1 MVSNVLPQLL
11 KHSFSIDLNTRHGAL
26 LCLGELLH
34 SLCEETIVSNTT
46 ESINSFKRYFTSN
59 FIQELRSVIGRIFDE
74 KYFRGSGVEYMR
86 LGVCFFIKK
95 LALSKLFEQN
105 ENNSFEL
112 DDQFFTQCEL
122 FLSQCLEYNKDIV
135 QLAAVDALQ
144 YYCDLMY
151 LRRKDL
157 SSRLIQ
163 DSKLVD
169 TYIHNLKS
177 TSKEFVR
184 SGYCLALGNMPKY
197 LLSINNNL
205 TKILNALI
213 LSSKWIIGPIK
224 DDEDSISNQDN
235 SEAGWVQARRDSIK
249 SIINI
254 IKSIK
259 TKNDLESFSL
269 NDIQIQETFE
279 CFFHGLRDYSIDSKG
294 DSGSRVR
301 EVAIEGLEILI
312 EMCSKYGLNNFSKN
326 SELLT
331 RILGG
336 IMQQAVERIDRQRCI
351 AGKTFENI
359 LYNDYINLDNLE
371 FIKEVKNVFKRSDC
385 RLIDWNIAQST
396 LPLFI
401 KLLTI
406 NELQIY
412 LLTGFIFS
420 IGSLTE
426 SLVKSAISSFL
437 KQLQQLKSN
446 QETKEIFR
454 DIIENTLNLC
464 KTHLKSDRLSSSL
477 VKAVD
482 LIIQNEYLNDDI
494 LSNKNYPLE
503 FLNLF
508 LENVKVTKDMS
519 KLISYI
525 DLFCDMLQFEK
536 DRIRERSMIQ
546 LSIMLCH
553 QYAIIRK
560 NTASKLF
567 ESLINYPDLFET
579 PEENDE
585 CVLLLTET
593 IWDKPVVEL
602 RPIRNRICD
611 LTRTPKPVL
620 KTTANSTSK

>member
-11 KHSFSIDLNTRHGAL
+11 KYSFSIDLNTRHGAL

-34 SLCEETIVSNTT
+34 SLCEATIGSNTT
-46 ESINSFKRYFTSN
+46 ESIANFKKYFTN
-59 FIQELRSVIGRIFDE
+59 DFIQELRSVIDRIFDE

-95 LALSKLFEQN
+95 LSLSKLFHQN
-105 ENNSFEL
+105 ENNSFLL

-135 QLAAVDALQ
+135 QSAAVEALS
-144 YYCDLMY
+144 YYCDLRY
-151 LRRKDL
+151 LTKKEI
-157 SSRLIQ
+157 SNTLIQ
-163 DSKLVD
+163 ESKLVD
-169 TYIHNLKS
+169 KYIHNLKS
-177 TSKEFVR
+177 TSKDFIR
-184 SGYCLALGNMPKY
+184 SGYCLALGNLPSY
-197 LLSINNNL
+197 ILSNNDNI

-224 DDEDSISNQDN
+224 DDADAINNQDY
-235 SEAGWVQARRDSIK
+235 SEAGWVEARKNSIK
-249 SIINI
+249 AIISI

-259 TKNDLESFSL
+259 AKNDLESLKLDDS
-269 NDIQIQETFE
+269 QIQETFE

-301 EVAIEGLEILI
+301 EVSIEGLETLI
-312 EMCSKYGLNNFSKN
+312 EICSKFGLNRFSKN
-326 SELLT
+326 NELLT

-351 AGKTFENI
+351 AGKSFENI

-371 FIKEVKNVFKRSDC
+371 FIKEVRTVFKRSDC
-385 RLIDWNIAQST
+385 KLMDWNIAQST
-396 LPLFI
+396 LPLFV

-406 NELQIY
+406 NQLQMY
-412 LLTGFIFS
+412 LLTGFIYS

-426 SLVKSAISSFL
+426 SLVKSAISSFI
-437 KQLQQLKSN
+437 KQLQILKSN
-446 QETKEIFR
+446 IETKKIFR
-454 DIIENTLNLC
+454 DIIDNTLTLC

-477 VKAVD
+477 VKTVD
-482 LIIQNEYLNDDI
+482 LIIQNDYLNDDI
-494 LSNKNYPLE
+494 LNDKNYPLE

-525 DLFCDMLQFEK
+525 DLFCDMLQFEN

-567 ESLINYPDLFET
+567 ETLINYPDLFET

-585 CVLLLTET
+585 CVVLLTET
-593 IWDKPVVEL
+593 IWDKPVIEL
-602 RPIRNRICD
+602 RPVRNRICD
-611 LTRTPKPVL
+611 LTKTPKPVL
-620 KTTANSTSK
+620 KAATATSK